1 MESGRLILW
10 IGSNEH
16 RFILGQSTTQPI
28 KQLKQDWE
36 NIEKSQHESS
46 YSITLQHD
54 GLPTHATHNL
64 YKTITMAAATALI
77 ESWQL
82 LAVEELEEEQDL
94 DYHW

>member
-16 RFILGQSTTQPI
+16 RFILGQSSTQPI
-28 KQLKQDWE
+28 KQLKLDWQ
-36 NIEKSQHESS
+36 NIENSQQKSS
-46 YSITLQHD
+46 YSIALRYD
-54 GLPTHATHNL
+54 GSPPHATHDLHKN
-64 YKTITMAAATALI
+64 ITMAEAARFI

-82 LAVEELEEEQDL
+82 LAVEETEEEQDL

>member
-10 IGSNEH
+10 IGSSEH
-16 RFILGQSTTQPI
+16 RFILGQSSTQPI
-28 KQLKQDWE
+28 KQLKQDWQ
-36 NIEKSQHESS
+36 NIENSQEKSS

-54 GLPTHATHNL
+54 GLPAHATHNL
-64 YKTITMAAATALI
+64 YKNITMATAAALI

-82 LAVEELEEEQDL
+82 LAVEEPEEQDL

>member
-16 RFILGQSTTQPI
+16 RFILGQSSTQPI
-28 KQLKQDWE
+28 KQLKQDWQ
-36 NIEKSQHESS
+36 NIENSQHKSS

-54 GLPTHATHNL
+54 GLPAHATHNL
-64 YKTITMAAATALI
+64 YKNITMAAAAALI

-82 LAVEELEEEQDL
+82 LVVEEPEEQDL